1 MASFPSHVKPAREGF
16 EPLSTNGGACRED
29 RGGSHYLSWPPCWR
43 AFREEGW
50 PLARSWPPVKNA
62 CLNVCINEVMTNAD
76 GPDQGIFPQGEWV
89 ELYNSGSE
97 GVSLEGWAI
106 VDIGGW
112 YHPIISKPG
121 RFRRP

>member
-1 MASFPSHVKPAREGF
+1 MAAGQE
-16 EPLSTNGGACRED
+16 
-29 RGGSHYLSWPPCWR
+29 
-43 AFREEGW
+43 
-50 PLARSWPPVKNA
+50 LASDENA
-62 CLNVCINEVMTNAD
+62 CLDVCINEVMTNAD

-112 YHPIISKPG
+112 YHPINEQTWVGFEDLDSPFICLLYTSDAADD
-121 RFRRP
+121 